1 MEPPVGETAP
11 DSGILNVEESLRIP
25 CPACGAAGQHPGAAC
40 SACGAAVDENTAPA
54 PRSRRRTLWRV
65 LTGLLAF
72 ILFVGVVA
80 GAGYAGL
87 YYGERDREAQRQAT
101 LDEHYQNGL
110 IALNN
115 GDYDRARAH
124 FQYILQLDPG
134 NSLAAQG
141 LAEAQARLVVKPTPT
156 SEAVQSLTEI
166 LFEQARA
173 AYEAQAWTD
182 AASTLTQLRALDR
195 DYHAADVE
203 AMLFES
209 LYNAGM
215 AFLEQDQ
222 LEEGIFYLDQAV
234 ALRPLDLEAVN
245 QRSLAARYRAALRFW
260 GVDWER
266 AIAELESLYA
276 TAPSYKDVFQR
287 LYNANVEYGNFLSG
301 IGEMCPAEIVYTKAL
316 RLVSTGSV
324 EEKRALAAQTCLI
337 ATPIP
342 QDGDAPVLTPQA
354 IPGFTVGRLAYPVY
368 NATTGVYDLYALYAD
383 GKILRVAA
391 NADHPWWE
399 WYTGRVIYRDRTNRT
414 IAMVLPEEGVP
425 QQLYAPDGRAW
436 PTLSRDGQRI
446 AFAVVDAND
455 NWNIYIANTYGG
467 GEPKR
472 LGLGWA
478 PAWGPTGQIA
488 YTGCDTT
495 GCGIILDNPD
505 DDQPGV
511 RLTASSDDTAV
522 SWAPGGNLLAYMTNV
537 TGNWDVM
544 VMNTGGGIS
553 QLTYE
558 TSDEGLPV
566 WAPDGSGI
574 AFLSN
579 RDGKWAIYIVDPDG
593 RNPRRILDL
602 GIEMPNWQNQRL
614 AWSP

>member
-1 MEPPVGETAP
+1 MMTNEGVTEQPFTLEPADEPQPASPLPTVEAVAVSAP
-11 DSGILNVEESLRIP
+11 
-25 CPACGAAGQHPGAAC
+25 
-40 SACGAAVDENTAPA
+40 
-54 PRSRRRTLWRV
+54 SRHRLLWRL
-65 LTGLLAF
+65 LTALLAF
-72 ILFVGVVA
+72 IFFVGVVA

-87 YYGERDREAQRQAT
+87 YYGERDREAQRQAM
-101 LDEHYQNGL
+101 LNAHYQSGL
-110 IALNN
+110 QALNN
-115 GDYDRARAH
+115 GDYERARAH
-124 FQYILQLDPG
+124 FQYVLYLDPG

-173 AYEAQAWTD
+173 AYEAQSWAE
-182 AASTLTQLRALDR
+182 AAATLTQLRALDR
-195 DYHAADVE
+195 EYRVTEVE
-203 AMLFES
+203 SLLFES

-215 AFLEQDQ
+215 TFLEQDQ

-234 ALRPLDLEAVN
+234 ALHPLDVEAAN
-245 QRSLAARYRAALRFW
+245 QRSLAARYRSALRFW
-260 GVDWER
+260 GVDWQR
-266 AIAELESLYA
+266 AITELEALYA
-276 TAPSYKDVFQR
+276 TAPAYRDVFQR
-287 LYNANVEYGNFLSG
+287 LYNAYVEYGNFLSQS
-301 IGEMCPAEIVYTKAL
+301 GEMCPAEAVYTQAL
-316 RLVSTGSV
+316 RLVSTAAI
-324 EEKRALAAQTCLI
+324 EDKRAVAAQVCLI
-337 ATPIP
+337 ATPVP
-342 QDGDAPVLTPQA
+342 QDGGVPVLTPQP

-368 NATTGVYDLYALYAD
+368 NATTGTYDLYALYAD
-383 GKILRVAA
+383 GKILRIAP

-399 WYTGRVIYRDRTNRT
+399 WYTGRVIYRDRTTRT

-425 QQLYAPDGRAW
+425 QQLQAPNGRAW
-436 PTLSRDGQRI
+436 PTLSRDGQRM
-446 AFAVVDAND
+446 AFAAVDSND
-455 NWNIYIANTYGG
+455 NWNIYIVNTYGG

-478 PAWGPTGQIA
+478 PAWGPTGLLA
-488 YTGCDTT
+488 YTGCDAT

-505 DDQPGV
+505 DEQPGV
-511 RLTASSDDTAV
+511 RLTASSDDLAV
-522 SWAPGGNLLAYMTNV
+522 SWAPGGNMLAYMTNV

-544 VMNTGGGIS
+544 VMNTGGGVA

-593 RNPRRILDL
+593 KNPRRILDL

-614 AWSP
+614 SWAP